1 MVWSSWGK
9 SWGGT
14 TSIVPGKTETEIV
27 YVASPSTIVFPSIS
41 IVGIKDEVI
50 NKIELIVRKRTEEMI
65 KLDPNSEN
73 ILEFDIDVSGTD
85 PAMLEYHLRLYCENF
100 HLGFKGR
107 FNDNKV
113 TFEVPPLYNLVK
125 EIQESMKLK
134 FEVNDKTGKFYL
146 NPLTENISVEPKIE
160 LKAKIKEELES
171 AEPKIEV
178 KLTETQIKP
187 KKISKIFE

>member
-1 MVWSSWGK
+1 M
-9 SWGGT
+9 
-14 TSIVPGKTETEIV
+14 
-27 YVASPSTIVFPSIS
+27 
-41 IVGIKDEVI
+41 
-50 NKIELIVRKRTEEMI
+50 
-65 KLDPNSEN
+65 
-73 ILEFDIDVSGTD
+73 
-85 PAMLEYHLRLYCENF
+85 EYHLRLYCENF
-100 HLGFKGR
+100 HLGFRGR

-160 LKAKIKEELES
+160 LKAKIKEDLES
-171 AEPKIEV
+171 NEPKIEV
-178 KLTETQIKP
+178 KLTETQVKP